1 MLFIYLYLSQV
12 IYPIIREVR
21 YWRREKQL
29 SSETKVI
36 ETNKKDKEKVVI
48 QYE

>member
-21 YWRREKQL
+21 YWNREKHL
-29 SSETKVI
+29 LLHSEAKVNG
-36 ETNKKDKEKVVI
+36 TYKTGKEEVTI
-48 QYE
+48 Q